1 MPAQPTLLLAIA
13 RHPWRGWWRALFVAG
28 LVWGLAG
35 TAAAQNAPYN
45 DVQRLIDAR
54 QLDAA
59 LQQADTYLQQRPRD
73 PQMRF
78 LKGVIQSAQGQQQ
91 AALDTFTALTQDY
104 PELPEP
110 YNNLAV
116 IHAQR
121 QQLDQ
126 ALAAL
131 QMAVRLHPRYATAHQ
146 NLGDVHGRLAL
157 QAYQEALR
165 HNPDQPELR
174 ARLAALQAA
183 LNPSSPR

>member
-1 MPAQPTLLLAIA
+1 MGG
-13 RHPWRGWWRALFVAG
+13 WRGLALAG
-28 LVWGLAG
+28 LLWGIVL
-35 TAAAQNAPYN
+35 TATAQTAPYA

-54 QLDAA
+54 QLDLA

-78 LKGVIQSAQGQQQ
+78 LKGVIQSTQGQDQ
-91 AALDTFTALTQDY
+91 AAMDTFTALTQDY

-116 IHAQR
+116 LHAQR
-121 QQLDQ
+121 NQLDQ
-126 ALAAL
+126 ARAAL
-131 QMAVRLHPRYATAHQ
+131 EMAIRLHPRYATAHQ

-165 HNPDQPELR
+165 LNPDQPDLR
-174 ARLAALQAA
+174 ARLKALQAT
-183 LNPSSPR
+183 LNPSTPR

>member
-1 MPAQPTLLLAIA
+1 ML
-13 RHPWRGWWRALFVAG
+13 AG
-28 LVWGLAG
+28 LLWGLASA
-35 TAAAQNAPYN
+35 AAAQTAPYA

-54 QLDAA
+54 QLDTA
-59 LQQADTYLQQRPRD
+59 LQQADAYLAQRPRD

-78 LKGVIQSAQGQQQ
+78 LKGVIQSGQGQEQ

-116 IHAQR
+116 LHAQR
-121 QQLDQ
+121 HQLDQ
-126 ALAAL
+126 ARAAL
-131 QMAVRLHPRYATAHQ
+131 EMAIRLHPRYATAHQ

-165 HNPDQPELR
+165 LNPDQPELR
-174 ARLAALQAA
+174 ARLSALQAA
-183 LNPSSPR
+183 LNPSPR